1 MKGPVADNTCTEY
14 IVQSDTPLT
23 ETRVME
29 PGDDGHSGIV
39 TADFARD
46 LERVARQMA
55 EALDPFA
62 ASPDTSQHGGPRADY
77 VKASLAL
84 AAWRAFEE
92 KYK

>member
-1 MKGPVADNTCTEY
+1 M
-14 IVQSDTPLT
+14 SDTPLT

-46 LERVARQMA
+46 LERVALQMA
-55 EALDPFA
+55 EALLTGDH
-62 ASPDTSQHGGPRADY
+62 QQERALD
-77 VKASLAL
+77 
-84 AAWRAFEE
+84 AWRVFKE